1 MCKCASMPAL
11 FLSSERSE
19 DKSIMPCQAAS
30 TILQLLLV
38 ALGIEEMGSCLQLTK
53 AEPEMGCA
61 KHSAWIC
68 NILEINLGSSLGWL
82 CALAPICWNFVCLKL
97 ATVGMNFFFFFLNPH
112 WKIYK
117 LPQVF
122 LISII
127 MQSMFYRFFSWHLQG
142 LANTALF
149 FHSWGK
155 ASLADV
161 LA

>member
-1 MCKCASMPAL
+1 MEKMCKCASMPAL

-38 ALGIEEMGSCLQLTK
+38 ALGIEEMGSCLQFTK

-97 ATVGMNFFFFFLNPH
+97 AKVGMKLFFFFFKPTLENLQTFTGFPDQN
-112 WKIYK
+112 YNAVYV
-117 LPQVF
+117 L
-122 LISII
+122 
-127 MQSMFYRFFSWHLQG
+127 YFFSWHLQG

-149 FHSWGK
+149 FHS
-155 ASLADV
+155 
-161 LA
+161 